1 MTTEELAEL
10 FLAHLYGLAEA
21 APHPNFLFTVNDF
34 APMFGIS
41 DGQELQKAINLLGD
55 KGLVISA
62 AMDMMGGISAAIT
75 MEGSIFV
82 EEGGET
88 GIIGRFRKDPAAF
101 MANRLSEALP
111 SRPEAPSSETRP
123 SSPAGPL
130 PGPPGTAPASAV
142 LSAIEAIIADMAD
155 ILERD
160 AGVGDSERTDA
171 IADLAAL
178 KIQLSRSATNARVV
192 EALIDGLCRVAP
204 IAPLAAALRSIV
216 AGYDR

>member
-10 FLAHLYGLAEA
+10 FLAHLYDLAEA
-21 APHPNFLFTVNDF
+21 SPHPNFLFTVNDF
-34 APMFGIS
+34 APMFGVS

-88 GIIGRFRKDPAAF
+88 GIIGRFRKDPGAF
-101 MANRLSEALP
+101 MANTPPEAP
-111 SRPEAPSSETRP
+111 PPHPEAPSSRVQP
-123 SSPAGPL
+123 SRAEPP
-130 PGPPGTAPASAV
+130 PGPPGAASASAV
-142 LSAIEAIIADMAD
+142 LRAVEAIIADMAD
-155 ILERD
+155 ILEKD
-160 AGVGDSERTDA
+160 AGVGDSERKDA

-192 EALIDGLCRVAP
+192 EALIDGLCRVGP

-216 AGYDR
+216 SGYDA